1 MDKSIVY
8 WFDGQIH
15 SGTHLA
21 VAWDDPAL
29 IYGATVFTTLRVYA
43 KDLDHPLTAWVA
55 HQERLSQTLKSF
67 GWPQPIGHRL
77 RRGAEQLKGQFPILR
92 LTCWPDGRELIT
104 GRSLPPDLDQ
114 TQHQGITAWVAED
127 CRYQRSLPGHKTGN
141 YLSNWLATQA
151 ARAHQAREPILVDS
165 LGRWLEIGRAHV

>member
-104 GRSLPPDLDQ
+104 GQSLPPESGPDS
-114 TQHQGITAWVAED
+114 A
-127 CRYQRSLPGHKTGN
+127 PGN
-141 YLSNWLATQA
+141 YGLGSRRLSLSAIATRSQN
-151 ARAHQAREPILVDS
+151 RQLFK
-165 LGRWLEIGRAHV
+165 